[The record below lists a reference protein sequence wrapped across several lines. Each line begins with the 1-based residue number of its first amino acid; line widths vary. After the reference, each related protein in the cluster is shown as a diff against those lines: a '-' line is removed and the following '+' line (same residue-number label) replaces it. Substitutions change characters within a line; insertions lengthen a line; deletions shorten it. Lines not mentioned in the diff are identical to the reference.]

1 MRDSDLDRRAIAV
14 ILLMPYGFVSN
25 GRCLCLQKDQMTELW
40 TLTAS
45 ELAPMVAARQIS
57 VKEAVS
63 SVLERIEAVN
73 PALNAIV

>member
-1 MRDSDLDRRAIAV
+1 
-14 ILLMPYGFVSN
+14 
-25 GRCLCLQKDQMTELW
+25 MTELW